1 MIDWSNSPP
10 PWQLVAEAG
19 FGKAMEDCGFR
30 KVGRTLWRRD
40 GDRIAWR
47 VALTKGYADQ
57 QGSFRASYGGFV
69 REIDELVKLYN
80 PKRSMERMEGTS
92 VPYHLGGTLGDD
104 LIHELGEKEL
114 HPWRRKWQAE
124 RNSRSGWRGF
134 WKDLIDPIPPIP
146 NVDFSE
152 IPFFEKVGMSYHQ
165 WAFVIREEHQVAE
178 VTDLLLGNF
187 HKRALPYMQQ
197 RLDFDMAYPKY
208 WGPRDYNRT
217 SNAYLDPEYYAAAK
231 LAGDQA
237 WILEMAEKAF
247 SQARTNFAEV
257 WQSCIDAGD
266 FKRPQIK
273 SGEVSRETFARN
285 SLHSRLIP
293 AVTVKAIAEAMS
305 LAVPDMEIDESELER
320 PLYPMRY

>member
-19 FGKAMEDCGFR
+19 FGRAMEDCGFR

-57 QGSFRASYGGFV
+57 AGSFRASYGGFV

-92 VPYHLGGTLGDD
+92 VPYHLGSTLGDD

-134 WKDLIDPIPPIP
+134 WKDLIDPIPPVP

-165 WAFVIREEHQVAE
+165 WAFVIREEHQVAK
-178 VTDLLLGNF
+178 VTDLLLDNF
-187 HKRALPYMQQ
+187 HKRALPWMQQ
-197 RLDFDMAYPKY
+197 RLDFDMAYPRY
-208 WGPRDYNRT
+208 WGPSDCNRN

-231 LAGDQA
+231 LAGDQD
-237 WILEMAEKAF
+237 WILEMSGEAF
-247 SQARTNFAEV
+247 SMARTNLAEV
-257 WQSCIDAGD
+257 WQFCKGQGY
-266 FKRPQIK
+266 FKEARVR
-273 SGEVSRETFARN
+273 SGEITPETIVQN
-285 SLHSRLIP
+285 VLSSRLEP

-305 LAVPDMEIDESELER
+305 LDVPCIEIDQSELKR
-320 PLYPMRY
+320 PLYPRRF